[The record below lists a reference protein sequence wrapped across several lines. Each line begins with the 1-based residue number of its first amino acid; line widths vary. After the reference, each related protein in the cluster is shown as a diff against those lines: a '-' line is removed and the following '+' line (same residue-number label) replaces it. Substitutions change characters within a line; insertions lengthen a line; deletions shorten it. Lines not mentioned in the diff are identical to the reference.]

1 MTTHRTGFTGRPAAR
16 WTGHLPLAATG
27 AAAGLSVVSLWWV
40 VPTAL
45 CGFTAGWRP
54 GRTWSTAVGLI
65 GLVAG
70 AVVAVAAVPSW
81 ITWAD
86 RFVAVVAGAVVLP
99 WFVGRFCRQYR
110 ELVRAGWERAA
121 RLERE
126 QRLIAEQARLRER
139 ARIAQDMHDVLGH
152 ELSLIALS
160 AGALKLAPGLADGHR
175 EAARDIRA
183 RAAAAVDRLGEVIGV
198 LRQEPDGA
206 PPEPDGAPPEPGGAG
221 VAELV
226 ERASAAGLTVR
237 LRIDGEP
244 GELPPDVERAVHRVV
259 QEALTNVAKHAPGA
273 EAAVRVLHTAN
284 ETEVR
289 VANGPAPTAV
299 AVRSGGAGFGLIGL
313 DERVGLAGGTFGY
326 GPESGGF
333 AVRATFPRTSAA
345 RRAAQATPH
354 TPHAP
359 DAPGNADGA
368 DAPGNAD
375 GTEAPDNRGGAVAD
389 DHRRARR
396 RLGRTLVA
404 AVMVPLVAGAL
415 LIGALRVW
423 DTLRARESVLAPDD
437 YARLRIGQD
446 RDRITEYLPER
457 QTGHRPT
464 AAEPRGTGLVCEY
477 YAMTADPFDDRSG
490 DVYRLCFRHG
500 TLVTADAFTGKGV
513 R

>member
-1 MTTHRTGFTGRPAAR
+1 M
-16 WTGHLPLAATG
+16 
-27 AAAGLSVVSLWWV
+27 
-40 VPTAL
+40 
-45 CGFTAGWRP
+45 
-54 GRTWSTAVGLI
+54 
-65 GLVAG
+65 
-70 AVVAVAAVPSW
+70 AVAAVPSW

-206 PPEPDGAPPEPGGAG
+206 PPEPGCDG

-244 GELPPDVERAVHRVV
+244 GELPSDVERAVHRVV
-259 QEALTNVAKHAPGA
+259 REALTNVAKHAPGA
-273 EAAVRVLHTAN
+273 EAAVRVRHTAA

-289 VANGPAPTAV
+289 VANGPAPTV
-299 AVRSGGAGFGLIGL
+299 VPLRSGGAGFGLIGL
-313 DERVGLAGGTFGY
+313 DERVRLAGGTFGY
-326 GPESGGF
+326 GAESGGF
-333 AVRATFPRTSAA
+333 AVRATFPRNPVA
-345 RRAAQATPH
+345 RRTAQATPRTLH
-354 TPHAP
+354 GTDAPQAPYGTDAPQAPYDTDAPRSGGAP
-359 DAPGNADGA
+359 DVPGN
-368 DAPGNAD
+368 
-375 GTEAPDNRGGAVAD
+375 PDGAVAD

-404 AVMVPLVAGAL
+404 ALMVPLVAGAL
-415 LIGALRVW
+415 LIGTLRVW
-423 DTLRARESVLAPDD
+423 DTLRARQSVLAPDD

-446 RDRITEYLPER
+446 RDRIAEYLPGR

-464 AAEPRGTGLVCEY
+464 AAEPRGAGLVCEY

>member
-1 MTTHRTGFTGRPAAR
+1 MTTRTRTTGSGARPWPSWA
-16 WTGHLPLAATG
+16 GHLPLAATI

-40 VPTAL
+40 APTVLSA
-45 CGFTAGWRP
+45 FAAGWRP
-54 GRTWSTAVGLI
+54 GRTWSTAVGLV
-65 GLVAG
+65 GVVAG
-70 AVVAVAAVPSW
+70 AVVAVAMVPSW

-160 AGALKLAPGLADGHR
+160 AGALKLAPGLSDGHR

-206 PPEPDGAPPEPGGAG
+206 PPEPGGAG

-226 ERASAAGLTVR
+226 ERASASGLAVR

-244 GELPPDVERAVHRVV
+244 GELPPDVERAVCRVV

-273 EAAVRVLHTAN
+273 EATVHVRHTA
-284 ETEVR
+284 EQTEVR
-289 VANGPAPTAV
+289 VVNGPGSTATP
-299 AVRSGGAGFGLIGL
+299 VRSGGEGFGLIGL
-313 DERVGLAGGTFGY
+313 DERVRLAGGTFGY
-326 GPESGGF
+326 GPEAGSCGPGAGGF
-333 AVRATFPRTSAA
+333 AVRATFPRTTT
-345 RRAAQATPH
+345 RRPGA
-354 TPHAP
+354 PHAP
-359 DAPGNADGA
+359 DAP
-368 DAPGNAD
+368 
-375 GTEAPDNRGGAVAD
+375 VAD

-396 RLGRTLVA
+396 RLGRTLLA
-404 AVMVPLVAGAL
+404 ALMVPLVAGAL

-423 DTLRARESVLAPDD
+423 DTLKARESVLAPDD

-446 RDRITEYLPER
+446 RDRIARYLPER

-464 AAEPRGTGLVCEY
+464 AAEPRGTDIVCEY

-490 DVYRLCFRHG
+490 DVYRLCFRLG
-500 TLVTADAFTGKGV
+500 TLMSADAFTGKGV

>member
-1 MTTHRTGFTGRPAAR
+1 MTTQTRTTGSGGRPWASWA
-16 WTGHLPLAATG
+16 GHLPLAATV

-45 CGFTAGWRP
+45 CAFAAGWRP

-65 GLVAG
+65 GVVAG
-70 AVVAVAAVPSW
+70 AVVAVAVVPSW

-198 LRQEPDGA
+198 LRQEPDA
-206 PPEPDGAPPEPGGAG
+206 APPEPGGAG

-226 ERASAAGLTVR
+226 ERASASGLAVR

-244 GELPPDVERAVHRVV
+244 GELPPGVERAVCRVV

-273 EAAVRVLHTAN
+273 EATVDVRHTVE

-289 VANGPAPTAV
+289 VVNGPASAATP
-299 AVRSGGAGFGLIGL
+299 VRSGGEGFGLIGL

-326 GPESGGF
+326 GPEAGGF
-333 AVRATFPRTSAA
+333 AVRATFPHTTA
-345 RRAAQATPH
+345 RRPGAPH
-354 TPHAP
+354 DAP
-359 DAPGNADGA
+359 DTP
-368 DAPGNAD
+368 
-375 GTEAPDNRGGAVAD
+375 VAD

-396 RLGRTLVA
+396 RLGRTLLA
-404 AVMVPLVAGAL
+404 ALMVPLVAGAL

-423 DTLRARESVLAPDD
+423 DTLKARESVLAPDD
-437 YARLRIGQD
+437 YARLRVGQD
-446 RDRITEYLPER
+446 RDRIAPHLPER

-464 AAEPRGTGLVCEY
+464 AAEPRGTDIACEY

-500 TLVTADAFTGKGV
+500 TLVSADAFTGKGV

>member
-1 MTTHRTGFTGRPAAR
+1 MTTHRTGFIGRRPGAFLSRPGAFS
-16 WTGHLPLAATG
+16 TGHLPLAATV

-45 CGFTAGWRP
+45 CAFMAGWRP
-54 GRTWSTAVGLI
+54 GRTWATAVGLI
-65 GLVAG
+65 GVVAG

-110 ELVRAGWERAA
+110 ELVGAGWERAA

-206 PPEPDGAPPEPGGAG
+206 PPELGGAG

-226 ERASAAGLTVR
+226 ERASASGLTVR

-244 GELPPDVERAVHRVV
+244 GELPSDVERAVHRVV
-259 QEALTNVAKHAPGA
+259 REALTNVAKHAPGA
-273 EAAVRVLHTAN
+273 EAAVRVRHTAA

-289 VANGPAPTAV
+289 VANGPAPTV
-299 AVRSGGAGFGLIGL
+299 VPLRSGGEGFGLIGL

-326 GPESGGF
+326 GAESGGF
-333 AVRATFPRTSAA
+333 AVRATFPRNPVA
-345 RRAAQATPH
+345 RRAAQATPR
-354 TPHAP
+354 AP
-359 DAPGNADGA
+359 DGT
-368 DAPGNAD
+368 DAPHSG
-375 GTEAPDNRGGAVAD
+375 GAPDVPDNPDGAVAD

-396 RLGRTLVA
+396 RLGRALVA
-404 AVMVPLVAGAL
+404 ALMVPLVAGAL
-415 LIGALRVW
+415 LTGTLRVW

-446 RDRITEYLPER
+446 RDRIAEYLPGR

-464 AAEPRGTGLVCEY
+464 AAEPRGAGLVCEY

>member
-1 MTTHRTGFTGRPAAR
+1 MTTRTHTTGSGSRPWAS
-16 WTGHLPLAATG
+16 WGGHLPLAATI

-45 CGFTAGWRP
+45 CAFAAGWRP
-54 GRTWSTAVGLI
+54 GRTWSTAVGLT
-65 GLVAG
+65 GVVAG
-70 AVVAVAAVPSW
+70 AVVGVAVVPSW

-160 AGALKLAPGLADGHR
+160 AGALKLEPGLADGHR
-175 EAARDIRA
+175 ETARDIRA

-206 PPEPDGAPPEPGGAG
+206 PPEPGGAG
-221 VAELV
+221 VAELI
-226 ERASAAGLTVR
+226 ERASAAGLAVR
-237 LRIDGEP
+237 LRTDGEP
-244 GELPPDVERAVHRVV
+244 GELPPDVERAMCRVV

-273 EAAVRVLHTAN
+273 EAAVHVRHTAE

-289 VANGPAPTAV
+289 VVNGPASAAAP
-299 AVRSGGAGFGLIGL
+299 VRSGGEGYGLIGL
-313 DERVGLAGGTFGY
+313 DERVQLAGGTFAH
-326 GPESGGF
+326 GPERGGSGSEPGGF
-333 AVRATFPRTSAA
+333 AVRATFPRTT
-345 RRAAQATPH
+345 TPRPGA
-354 TPHAP
+354 PHATDTP
-359 DAPGNADGA
+359 D
-368 DAPGNAD
+368 
-375 GTEAPDNRGGAVAD
+375 TPDTPVTD

-396 RLGRTLVA
+396 RLGRALLA
-404 AVMVPLVAGAL
+404 ALMVPLVAGAL
-415 LIGALRVW
+415 LIGALRMW
-423 DTLRARESVLAPDD
+423 DTLKARESVLAPDD

-446 RDRITEYLPER
+446 RDRIARYLPER

-464 AAEPRGTGLVCEY
+464 AAEPRGTDIVCEY

-500 TLVTADAFTGKGV
+500 TLLSADAFTGKDV

>member
-1 MTTHRTGFTGRPAAR
+1 M
-16 WTGHLPLAATG
+16 PLAATI
-27 AAAGLSVVSLWWV
+27 AAAGLSVAGLWWV

-45 CGFTAGWRP
+45 CAFATGWRP
-54 GRTWSTAVGLI
+54 GRTWSMAVGLT
-65 GLVAG
+65 GVVAG
-70 AVVAVAAVPSW
+70 AVVGVAVVPSW

-126 QRLIAEQARLRER
+126 RRLVAEQARLRER

-206 PPEPDGAPPEPGGAG
+206 PPEPGGAD

-226 ERASAAGLTVR
+226 ERASASGLAVR
-237 LRIDGEP
+237 LRSDGEP
-244 GELPPDVERAVHRVV
+244 GELPPDVARAVRRVV

-273 EAAVRVLHTAN
+273 EASVHVRHTAE

-289 VANGPAPTAV
+289 VVNGPGSTAAP
-299 AVRSGGAGFGLIGL
+299 VRSGGEGFGLIGL

-326 GPESGGF
+326 GPEAGGF
-333 AVRATFPRTSAA
+333 AVRATFPRTTTRRPGA
-345 RRAAQATPH
+345 R
-354 TPHAP
+354 HAP
-359 DAPGNADGA
+359 DAP
-368 DAPGNAD
+368 DAP
-375 GTEAPDNRGGAVAD
+375 VAD

-396 RLGRTLVA
+396 RLGRTLLA

-415 LIGALRVW
+415 LIGVVRVW
-423 DTLRARESVLAPDD
+423 DTLKARESVLAPDD

-446 RDRITEYLPER
+446 RDRIARYLPER

-464 AAEPRGTGLVCEY
+464 AAEPRGTDIVCEY

-490 DVYRLCFRHG
+490 DVYRLCFRHS
-500 TLVTADAFTGKGV
+500 TLMSADAFTGKGV

>member
-1 MTTHRTGFTGRPAAR
+1 MTTQTWDMTAQTDTTGSGTRPWASWAA
-16 WTGHLPLAATG
+16 HLPLAATI
-27 AAAGLSVVSLWWV
+27 ATAGLSVVGLWWV
-40 VPTAL
+40 VPTAV
-45 CGFTAGWRP
+45 CAFAAGWRP
-54 GRTWSTAVGLI
+54 GRTRSTAVGLT
-65 GLVAG
+65 GVVAG
-70 AVVAVAAVPSW
+70 AVVAVAVVPSW
-81 ITWAD
+81 IAWAD

-110 ELVRAGWERAA
+110 ELVRAGWDRAA

-126 QRLIAEQARLRER
+126 RRLIAEQARLRER

-183 RAAAAVDRLGEVIGV
+183 RTAAAVDRLGEVIGV

-206 PPEPDGAPPEPGGAG
+206 PPEPAGAG

-226 ERASAAGLTVR
+226 ERASASGLAVR
-237 LRIDGEP
+237 LRSDGEPGEPGEP
-244 GELPPDVERAVHRVV
+244 GELPPDVERAVRRVV
-259 QEALTNVAKHAPGA
+259 QESLTNVAKHAPGA
-273 EAAVRVLHTAN
+273 EAAVHVRHTAE

-289 VANGPAPTAV
+289 VVNGPASAAAP
-299 AVRSGGAGFGLIGL
+299 VRSGGEGFGLIGL
-313 DERVGLAGGTFGY
+313 DERVALAGGTFGY
-326 GPESGGF
+326 GPEAGGF
-333 AVRATFPRTSAA
+333 AVRATFPRTTT
-345 RRAAQATPH
+345 RRPG

-359 DAPGNADGA
+359 ETP
-368 DAPGNAD
+368 
-375 GTEAPDNRGGAVAD
+375 VAD

-396 RLGRTLVA
+396 RLGRTLLA
-404 AVMVPLVAGAL
+404 ALMVPLVAGAL
-415 LIGALRVW
+415 LIGVVRVW

-437 YARLRIGQD
+437 YARLRTGQD
-446 RDRITEYLPER
+446 RDRIAPYLPER

-464 AAEPRGTGLVCEY
+464 AAEPRGTDIVCEY

-500 TLVTADAFTGKGV
+500 TLVSADAFTGKGV

>member
-1 MTTHRTGFTGRPAAR
+1 MTTQRTGFTGRPGAFLT
-16 WTGHLPLAATG
+16 WHLPLAATV

-45 CGFTAGWRP
+45 CAFMAGWRP
-54 GRTWSTAVGLI
+54 GRTWATGVGLI
-65 GLVAG
+65 GVVAG

-86 RFVAVVAGAVVLP
+86 RLVAVVAGAVVLP

-206 PPEPDGAPPEPGGAG
+206 PPEPGGAG
-221 VAELV
+221 LTELV
-226 ERASAAGLTVR
+226 ERASASGLTVR

-244 GELPPDVERAVHRVV
+244 GELPSDVERAVHRVV

-273 EAAVRVLHTAN
+273 EAAVRISHTAE

-289 VANGPAPTAV
+289 VANGPAPTV
-299 AVRSGGAGFGLIGL
+299 VPVRSGGEGFGLIGL

-333 AVRATFPRTSAA
+333 AVRATFPRTLAA
-345 RRAAQATPH
+345 RRAAQAP
-354 TPHAP
+354 PHAP
-359 DAPGNADGA
+359 GGA
-368 DAPGNAD
+368 DVPYGADVPHSSGGAD
-375 GTEAPDNRGGAVAD
+375 GTDAPDNADGAVAD

-396 RLGRTLVA
+396 RLGRTLVGA
-404 AVMVPLVAGAL
+404 LIVPLVAGAL
-415 LIGALRVW
+415 LIGALRMW

-446 RDRITEYLPER
+446 RDRITEYLPDR

-464 AAEPRGTGLVCEY
+464 AAEPRGAGLVCEY

>member
-1 MTTHRTGFTGRPAAR
+1 MTTHRTGCTGRPGAR
-16 WTGHLPLAATG
+16 WTGHLPLAATV
-27 AAAGLSVVSLWWV
+27 AAAGSSVVSLWWV

-45 CGFTAGWRP
+45 CAFTTGWRP
-54 GRTWSTAVGLI
+54 GRTWATGVGLI
-65 GLVAG
+65 AVVAS

-86 RFVAVVAGAVVLP
+86 RFVTVVAGAVVLP

-110 ELVRAGWERAA
+110 QLVRAGWERAA

-206 PPEPDGAPPEPGGAG
+206 PPEPGGAG

-226 ERASAAGLTVR
+226 ERASASGLTVR

-244 GELPPDVERAVHRVV
+244 GELPSDVERAVHRVV

-273 EAAVRVLHTAN
+273 EAAVRIRHTAE

-289 VANGPAPTAV
+289 VANAPAPTVV
-299 AVRSGGAGFGLIGL
+299 AVRSGGEGVGLIGL
-313 DERVGLAGGTFGY
+313 DERVGLAGGTFRY

-333 AVRATFPRTSAA
+333 AVRATFPRTPAA

-354 TPHAP
+354 AP
-359 DAPGNADGA
+359 DGTDVPGNAD
-368 DAPGNAD
+368 
-375 GTEAPDNRGGAVAD
+375 GAVAD

-404 AVMVPLVAGAL
+404 TLMVPLIAGAL

-446 RDRITEYLPER
+446 RDRITEYLPKR

-464 AAEPRGTGLVCEY
+464 AAEPRGAGLVCEY

-500 TLVTADAFTGKGV
+500 ILVTADAFTGKGV

>member
-1 MTTHRTGFTGRPAAR
+1 MTTHRTGFTGRPGAR
-16 WTGHLPLAATG
+16 WTGHLPLAATV
-27 AAAGLSVVSLWWV
+27 ATAGLSVVSLWWV

-45 CGFTAGWRP
+45 CAGTAGWRP

-65 GLVAG
+65 GVVAG

-160 AGALKLAPGLADGHR
+160 AGALKLAPGLADGRR

-206 PPEPDGAPPEPGGAG
+206 PPEPGGAG

-226 ERASAAGLTVR
+226 ERASASGLTVR
-237 LRIDGEP
+237 LRTDGEP
-244 GELPPDVERAVHRVV
+244 GELPSDVERAVHRVV

-273 EAAVRVLHTAN
+273 EAAVRVRHTA
-284 ETEVR
+284 EKTEVR

-313 DERVGLAGGTFGY
+313 DERVGLVGGTFGY

-333 AVRATFPRTSAA
+333 AVRATFPRTPAA
-345 RRAAQATPH
+345 RRAAQAPPRTPDV
-354 TPHAP
+354 P
-359 DAPGNADGA
+359 D
-368 DAPGNAD
+368 NAD
-375 GTEAPDNRGGAVAD
+375 GTDTPGSADGAVAD

-404 AVMVPLVAGAL
+404 ALMVPLVAGAL

-464 AAEPRGTGLVCEY
+464 AAEPRGSGLVCEY

>member
-1 MTTHRTGFTGRPAAR
+1 
-16 WTGHLPLAATG
+16 
-27 AAAGLSVVSLWWV
+27 
-40 VPTAL
+40 
-45 CGFTAGWRP
+45 
-54 GRTWSTAVGLI
+54 
-65 GLVAG
+65 
-70 AVVAVAAVPSW
+70 
-81 ITWAD
+81 
-86 RFVAVVAGAVVLP
+86 
-99 WFVGRFCRQYR
+99 
-110 ELVRAGWERAA
+110 
-121 RLERE
+121 E

-183 RAAAAVDRLGEVIGV
+183 RAAAAVDRLGEAIGV

-206 PPEPDGAPPEPGGAG
+206 PPEPGGAD
-221 VAELV
+221 VAELI
-226 ERASAAGLTVR
+226 ERASASGLAVR

-244 GELPPDVERAVHRVV
+244 GVLPPDVERAMCRVV

-273 EAAVRVLHTAN
+273 EATVHVRHTAEETGVRV
-284 ETEVR
+284 V
-289 VANGPAPTAV
+289 NGPASATAP
-299 AVRSGGAGFGLIGL
+299 VRSGGEGFGLIGL

-326 GPESGGF
+326 GPEAGGF
-333 AVRATFPRTSAA
+333 AVRATFPRTPAA

-354 TPHAP
+354 AP
-359 DAPGNADGA
+359 DVPGNAGGVDVPGAADGTDAPGNAD
-368 DAPGNAD
+368 
-375 GTEAPDNRGGAVAD
+375 GAVAD

-396 RLGRTLVA
+396 RLGRTLLA
-404 AVMVPLVAGAL
+404 ALMVPLVAGAL
-415 LIGALRVW
+415 LIGALRIW

-446 RDRITEYLPER
+446 RDRIARYLPEH

-464 AAEPRGTGLVCEY
+464 AAEPRGTDIVCEY

-500 TLVTADAFTGKGV
+500 TLMSADAFTGKGV